1 MHYSGQISSCKEFLD
16 YLYNDKGYKKSLML
30 SEFEVETLFL
40 NFGIFKL
47 KGYIRE
53 IDRKCEKSIDDLI
66 LFYLFDNYFKDE
78 LYKITSYIE
87 NKIKSFLIE
96 AYYENTKNHFSYL
109 IEKNHKLKGFYIDIP
124 TLNNWL
130 IKEMVSSREHYH
142 HYIYF
147 YLSKYNF
154 LDNKKRYLYKQELI
168 NMQEDKYN
176 YPPFKYLI
184 ESATFGTVIS
194 FILSLKIKNREISKI
209 ITKKMGLKNV
219 NVLKSYLLRLKEIR
233 NRVAHNNRLINRTF
247 MSVAGID
254 NFKTMRKTINNHK
267 SLDVYLFLYF
277 LINGLDYKNLDDFI
291 ENEFMRLFED
301 FKKDTYYNNISYNFL
316 QKLDDTTFSK
326 FKEDIL
332 NIVK

>member
-16 YLYNDKGYKKSLML
+16 YLYNDKSYKKSLML

-209 ITKKMGLKNV
+209 ITKKMGLKNI
-219 NVLKSYLLRLKEIR
+219 NILKSYLLRLKEIR

-316 QKLDDTTFSK
+316 QKLDDTTFNK

-332 NIVK
+332 NIMK

>member
-209 ITKKMGLKNV
+209 ITKKMGLKNI
-219 NVLKSYLLRLKEIR
+219 NILKSYLLRLKEIR

-316 QKLDDTTFSK
+316 QKLDDTTFNK

>member
-1 MHYSGQISSCKEFLD
+1 MHYSGQISSCREFLN
-16 YLYNDKGYKKSLML
+16 YLYNDKDYKKSLIL
-30 SEFEVETLFL
+30 SDLEVETLFL

-87 NKIKSFLIE
+87 NKIKSLLIE
-96 AYYENTKNHFSYL
+96 TYYESTKNHFSYL
-109 IEKNHKLKGFYIDIP
+109 IEKNHKLKDFYIDVP
-124 TLNNWL
+124 TLNNWK
-130 IKEMVSSREHYH
+130 IKEIGSSNEHYH

-154 LDNKKRYLYKQELI
+154 LDNKRRYLHNQTLIDIQE
-168 NMQEDKYN
+168 NKYN

-219 NVLKSYLLRLKEIR
+219 KILKSYLLRLKEIR

-254 NFKTMRKTINNHK
+254 KFKIMRRDINNHK

-277 LINGLDYKNLDDFI
+277 LINKLDYESLDDFI
-291 ENEFMRLFED
+291 KNEFLRLFET

-316 QKLDDTTFSK
+316 QKTDNITFDK

-332 NIVK
+332 NMIK